1 MSTASSSLFALVYG
15 RVQGV
20 YFRAFV
26 AQKAQA
32 LNLKGYVCNLPE
44 PEGSVEV
51 RAEGDRETLEELLGH
66 LRQGPPRAR
75 VDKVEVTWGQASG
88 AFDRFDIHY

>member
-1 MSTASSSLFALVYG
+1 MSTASSYLFALVHG

-32 LNLKGYVCNLPE
+32 LDLKGYVRNL

-51 RAEGDRETLEELLGH
+51 RAEGDREKLEELLAH

-88 AFDRFDIHY
+88 AFSRFDIHY